1 MAWTGTAKKLKKYKV
16 VLIKDYVEVISTA
29 LEQKADWHFNN
40 NKIIKNKVGKKV
52 NIDKVVGQFCLMVKD
67 CVEQQYKLQKRKGLN
82 YVFYVKQSKET
93 YQT

>member
-52 NIDKVVGQFCLMVKD
+52 NIDKFVGQFCLMVKD
-67 CVEQQYKLQKRKGLN
+67 CVEQQYKLQRKKGA
-82 YVFYVKQSKET
+82 
-93 YQT
+93 

>member
-40 NKIIKNKVGKKV
+40 NKIIKNSLV
-52 NIDKVVGQFCLMVKD
+52 IPYEDVKTFSIED
-67 CVEQQYKLQKRKGLN
+67 IIT
-82 YVFYVKQSKET
+82 YVKK
-93 YQT
+93 